1 MLVGPCREQDSL
13 QPHRRLSQLLPTGLP
28 LIIGIAYAVLACA
41 GTWINYSPVP
51 FWDMW
56 NGYLE
61 FHFRAGSGWGAWWEL
76 HNEHRLVLA
85 RALFLL
91 DTTLFRGSL
100 VFLFALNVAFA
111 ATLFATLAAMLTR
124 LRPGWRDEPGTLAL
138 LGLLAVLG
146 FSWLQRENFI
156 WAFQSQFFLS
166 YLLPLWSFAALSAS
180 STAASTRRGNGW
192 FLVAALCGIASI
204 GTMANGLVTLPLMT
218 AMAIALRLRWYRV
231 VTLAVLSVLTCSY
244 YLADYVHPPHHSSL
258 TQVLRQDP
266 AAFIQFLLAALG
278 SPWYFVTGE
287 LSNRIAIAA
296 GVVLIATS
304 AWIFLTQPWRRPAPW
319 QMGLIFFLLYIGA
332 AVTGTSSGRALLGVD
347 YAFSSRYQTPS
358 LLAWSVLSILLVA
371 RFSSSPCRA
380 GMRWVVP
387 VLTVAIALSLWP
399 YQWRALQRDE
409 SRYPRLVAALA
420 VELGIRDDSY
430 LDRIY
435 FDAER
440 LFRIAEQP
448 RAMNLSVFGHD
459 SIRDVRELIGQ
470 RIPMASSENSCIGY
484 LDRHVSLPKAPDF
497 VRIEGWIHEPTR
509 GQNPQTIAVL
519 SDDGT
524 VVGYALSGQR
534 RSDVEAARGTAARY
548 SGFVGYLRADRAGEK
563 LTLLGDRP
571 RCRLTL

>member
-180 STAASTRRGNGW
+180 STAASMRRGNGW
-192 FLVAALCGIASI
+192 FLVAALCGVASI
-204 GTMANGLVTLPLMT
+204 GTMANGLMTLPLMT
-218 AMAIALRLRWYRV
+218 AMAIALRMRWYQILS
-231 VTLAVLSVLTCSY
+231 LAVLSVLTCTY

-266 AAFIQFLLAALG
+266 VAFVRFLLAALG

-287 LSNRIAIAA
+287 ISSRVAIAG
-296 GVVLIATS
+296 GVILIATA
-304 AWIFLTQPWRRPAPW
+304 AWIFLTLPWRNPNPR
-319 QMGLIFFLLYIGA
+319 QVGLIFFLLYIGA
-332 AVTGTSSGRALLGVD
+332 AVAGTSSGRALLGVD
-347 YAFSSRYQTPS
+347 YAFSSRYLTPS
-358 LLAWSVLSILLVA
+358 LLAWSTLSILLVTRRPLPRPVA
-371 RFSSSPCRA
+371 NK
-380 GMRWVVP
+380 VVP
-387 VLTVAIALSLWP
+387 LLALVIALSLWP
-399 YQWRALQRDE
+399 YQWRALQRE
-409 SRYPRLVAALA
+409 QQVHTYLVAALA
-420 VELGIRDDSY
+420 VELGVRDGTY
-430 LDRIY
+430 LDQIY
-435 FDAER
+435 FDRER
-440 LFRIAEQP
+440 LFRIAERP
-448 RAMNLSVFGHD
+448 RAMNLSVFGYD
-459 SIRDVRELIGQ
+459 AIRDARELLGQ
-470 RIPMASSENSCIGY
+470 RLRTAGSENTCIGY
-484 LDRHVSLPKAPDF
+484 LDRRVSLPDAPDF
-497 VRIEGWIHEPTR
+497 VRIEGWMYTPAHET
-509 GQNPQTIAVL
+509 NPQVIKVLSEDGTIA
-519 SDDGT
+519 
-524 VVGYALSGQR
+524 GYALGGQKR
-534 RSDVEAARGTAARY
+534 GDVEAARGAATRY
-548 SGFVGYLRADRAGEK
+548 SGFVGYLRADHAGE
-563 LTLLGDRP
+563 
-571 RCRLTL
+571 RLTLVGERPACSLAL